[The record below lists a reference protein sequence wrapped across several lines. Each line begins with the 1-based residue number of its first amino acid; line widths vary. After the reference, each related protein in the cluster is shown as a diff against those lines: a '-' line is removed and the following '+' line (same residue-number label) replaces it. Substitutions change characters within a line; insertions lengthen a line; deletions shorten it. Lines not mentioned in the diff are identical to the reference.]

1 MKKIFFSLF
10 SLVIAFSVDAQR
22 ANKLTLANNGASI
35 TLRYLLDQNVVID
48 VNQDGTLGEWGVDRY
63 ANRPVEFVQR
73 KLDRFDGRVEY
84 YNESENE
91 AFRGKIKFIGR
102 TLITYYASTDQDF
115 QVGKIKSIGTA
126 KFNYYTNADDA
137 MQAGKLKIAGSLNF
151 SYYNSYENQALRGKV
166 KNAGNVPVN
175 YYSSFDDNV
184 IAGKIKSLN
193 GGAYT
198 YYINQEQNFAK
209 GSLKTGRM
217 IQVINGVTYFIKN

>member
-1 MKKIFFSLF
+1 MKKVLFSLF
-10 SLVIAFSVDAQR
+10 SLLVVFLANAQR
-22 ANKLTLANNGASI
+22 PNKLTLSNNGANV
-35 TLRYLLDQNVVID
+35 TLRYLLDQNVVLD

-63 ANRPVEFVQR
+63 ATRPVDFTQR
-73 KLDRFDGRVEY
+73 RLDNFDGRVEY

-102 TLITYYASTDQDF
+102 TLINYYASTDQDF
-115 QVGKIKSIGTA
+115 QVGKIKSIGPI
-126 KFNYYTNADDA
+126 KFNYYTNADDP
-137 MQAGKLKIAGSLNF
+137 MQAGKLKIAGALNF
-151 SYYNSYENQALRGKV
+151 SYYSSYENQALRGKV
-166 KNAGNVPVN
+166 KNAGNVPVT

-193 GGAYT
+193 GGTYT

-209 GSLKTGRM
+209 GSLRTGRM